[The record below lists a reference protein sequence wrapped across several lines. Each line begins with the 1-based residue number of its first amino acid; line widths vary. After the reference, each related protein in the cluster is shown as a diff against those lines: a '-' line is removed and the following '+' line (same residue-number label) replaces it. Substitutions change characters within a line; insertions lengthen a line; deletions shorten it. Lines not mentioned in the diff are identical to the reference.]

1 MAKIQCRNFPDHLF
15 EQLVTD
21 AQKNERSLE
30 GHVRFLLTDILN
42 NPTLNEETELPEW
55 MLNALR
61 ESAKKGFRSLRYEII
76 KRLTESLAAEHV
88 YAPDASDK
96 A

>member
-1 MAKIQCRNFPDHLF
+1 MAKIQARNFPEHLF
-15 EQLVTD
+15 EQLMTD

-30 GHVRFLLTDILN
+30 GHVRFILTCALN
-42 NPTLNEETELPEW
+42 NPILNEGTELPEW

-76 KRLTESLAAEHV
+76 KRLTESLAKEEV
-88 YAPDASDK
+88 YPPNTND
-96 A
+96 